1 MRHGDGGRQLVYR
14 VTRDR
19 TYLHNHTQQI
29 VDTTWRLVQ
38 VWQPEAVRHPS
49 PHYRIEALARADK
62 WYLGGLDG
70 VLWAPP
76 LPHRPDRPGFWDP
89 VHLLHYEV
97 GPCFSVALVDAEG
110 EETRLSAGASLHR
123 TDGAPPHDLAS
134 PHHTQPM
141 ARRWRPG
148 SLVAE
153 WRTNG
158 NGVATETRQVLPG
171 GTLESSWTL
180 PSEVGSGCLVAFT
193 AQPAG
198 SVSDVRVSDGGVKW
212 LRKVTDRTGRELAVG
227 TEILASRP
235 PAWRRVIPSEGGATP
250 VWGLSPFAEGGID
263 GIDGLPPDD
272 DIVVPLPSDDIGW
285 IWIAVAFPL
294 SMDDRNPL
302 ALRMQLSPRLARPV
316 WPSAD
321 TSGGPTTWPSFF
333 ASFPSF
339 SSGDPHLDRYFDY
352 RVYGLG
358 LNRIEGRWG
367 NIRHPAIAEGPEY
380 FHVPIT
386 YSAQCHMMEMRW
398 RAGGR
403 EAWGSLLN
411 FLDNQKD
418 DGSLHGRL
426 YPNHLERTDFYHANW
441 GDALLAV
448 QQMHPDPAVLAR
460 CYDGLSRYAHWLNRS
475 RDPEGSGM
483 FTVVNHFETGQEYM
497 SRYMAVDTEA
507 DTRGWQPRLRLKG
520 IDVTVYAHQLFRA
533 LATIARELERTGDEA
548 EWLSLATRSG
558 DAITR
563 HMWSAEARLFTDVD
577 GRTLAQANG
586 GDHTARSAGDQRHS
600 PARTNVKAA
609 VGFYPMLTDL
619 VDDARLDAMMDHLE
633 DPRTFGTPFPL
644 PSSSVDDP
652 RFSAEG
658 IWRGKRRNCPWNGRV
673 WPMTTSHVI
682 EGLLRYRRR
691 GNERA
696 GALAADMLVRF
707 VRMMFT
713 DGDPGRPNCFEH
725 YNPYTGR
732 ACHFRGIDDYQ
743 HSWVLDLLAR
753 GIAGLHIDEE
763 GVEVWPLPHELPRVA
778 LGPVRTRGRVVSVE
792 VDEGRV
798 WIEVDG
804 VRCEGSRD
812 RPLRVGWGEVG
823 G

>member
-1 MRHGDGGRQLVYR
+1 
-14 VTRDR
+14 
-19 TYLHNHTQQI
+19 
-29 VDTTWRLVQ
+29 
-38 VWQPEAVRHPS
+38 
-49 PHYRIEALARADK
+49 
-62 WYLGGLDG
+62 
-70 VLWAPP
+70 PP
-76 LPHRPDRPGFWDP
+76 
-89 VHLLHYEV
+89 
-97 GPCFSVALVDAEG
+97 
-110 EETRLSAGASLHR
+110 
-123 TDGAPPHDLAS
+123 
-134 PHHTQPM
+134 
-141 ARRWRPG
+141 
-148 SLVAE
+148 
-153 WRTNG
+153 
-158 NGVATETRQVLPG
+158 
-171 GTLESSWTL
+171 
-180 PSEVGSGCLVAFT
+180 
-193 AQPAG
+193 
-198 SVSDVRVSDGGVKW
+198 
-212 LRKVTDRTGRELAVG
+212 
-227 TEILASRP
+227 
-235 PAWRRVIPSEGGATP
+235 
-250 VWGLSPFAEGGID
+250 
-263 GIDGLPPDD
+263 
-272 DIVVPLPSDDIGW
+272 
-285 IWIAVAFPL
+285 
-294 SMDDRNPL
+294 
-302 ALRMQLSPRLARPV
+302 
-316 WPSAD
+316 
-321 TSGGPTTWPSFF
+321 TWPSFF

-339 SSGDPHLDRYFDY
+339 TSNDPHLDRYFDY
-352 RVYGLG
+352 RIHGLG
-358 LNRIEGRWG
+358 LNRIEGPWG
-367 NIRHPAIAEGPEY
+367 NIRHPCIAEGPEY

-398 RAGGR
+398 CAGGR

-448 QQMHPDPAVLAR
+448 HAMHPDPAALAR
-460 CYDGLSRYAHWLNRS
+460 CYEGLSRYAQWLNRS

-497 SRYMAVDTEA
+497 SRYMAVDPEA
-507 DTRGWQPRLRLKG
+507 DVRGWQPRLRLKG

-533 LATIARELERTGDEA
+533 LAVVSSSLGRTGDEA
-548 EWLSLATRSG
+548 EWQALATRSG
-558 DAITR
+558 NAIND
-563 HMWSAEARLFTDVD
+563 HMWSPEARLFTDVD
-577 GRTLAQANG
+577 GRTLGRGRIAGVTGAAG
-586 GDHTARSAGDQRHS
+586 EAMGDGARSFT
-600 PARTNVKAA
+600 RTDVKAA

-682 EGLLRYRRR
+682 EGLLRCRRR

-707 VRMMFT
+707 VKMMFT

-763 GVEVWPLPHELPRVA
+763 GVEVWPLPHELPRVT
-778 LGPVRTRGRVVSVE
+778 LGPVRTRGRAVAVEVDGGRVSVE
-792 VDEGRV
+792 VDGE
-798 WIEVDG
+798 WHDG
-804 VRCEGSRD
+804 PREE
-812 RPLRVGWGEVG
+812 PLRVGWGEVG
-823 G
+823 

>member
-1 MRHGDGGRQLVYR
+1 
-14 VTRDR
+14 
-19 TYLHNHTQQI
+19 
-29 VDTTWRLVQ
+29 
-38 VWQPEAVRHPS
+38 
-49 PHYRIEALARADK
+49 
-62 WYLGGLDG
+62 
-70 VLWAPP
+70 
-76 LPHRPDRPGFWDP
+76 
-89 VHLLHYEV
+89 
-97 GPCFSVALVDAEG
+97 
-110 EETRLSAGASLHR
+110 
-123 TDGAPPHDLAS
+123 
-134 PHHTQPM
+134 
-141 ARRWRPG
+141 
-148 SLVAE
+148 
-153 WRTNG
+153 
-158 NGVATETRQVLPG
+158 
-171 GTLESSWTL
+171 
-180 PSEVGSGCLVAFT
+180 
-193 AQPAG
+193 
-198 SVSDVRVSDGGVKW
+198 
-212 LRKVTDRTGRELAVG
+212 
-227 TEILASRP
+227 
-235 PAWRRVIPSEGGATP
+235 
-250 VWGLSPFAEGGID
+250 
-263 GIDGLPPDD
+263 
-272 DIVVPLPSDDIGW
+272 
-285 IWIAVAFPL
+285 
-294 SMDDRNPL
+294 
-302 ALRMQLSPRLARPV
+302 
-316 WPSAD
+316 
-321 TSGGPTTWPSFF
+321 
-333 ASFPSF
+333 
-339 SSGDPHLDRYFDY
+339 
-352 RVYGLG
+352 
-358 LNRIEGRWG
+358 
-367 NIRHPAIAEGPEY
+367 
-380 FHVPIT
+380 
-386 YSAQCHMMEMRW
+386 MMEMRW
-398 RAGGR
+398 RARGR

-448 QQMHPDPAVLAR
+448 QRMHPDPAALAR

-497 SRYMAVDTEA
+497 SRYIAVDTEA

-548 EWLSLATRSG
+548 EWHSLATRSG

-563 HMWSAEARLFTDVD
+563 HMWSPEARLFTDVD
-577 GRTLAQANG
+577 GRTLAP
-586 GDHTARSAGDQRHS
+586 GDNAAPTLTG
-600 PARTNVKAA
+600 VKAA

-619 VDDARLDAMMDHLE
+619 VDDARLEAMMDHLE

-682 EGLLRYRRR
+682 EGLLRCRRR

-778 LGPVRTRGRVVSVE
+778 LGPVRARGRVVSVE

-804 VRCEGSRD
+804 ERCEGSRD

-823 G
+823 GMKEGDS

>member
-1 MRHGDGGRQLVYR
+1 MSHLSP
-14 VTRDR
+14 
-19 TYLHNHTQQI
+19 NH
-29 VDTTWRLVQ
+29 
-38 VWQPEAVRHPS
+38 
-49 PHYRIEALARADK
+49 RIDALARTDK

-76 LPHRPDRPGFWDP
+76 FPRRLNRTGFWDP
-89 VHLLHYEV
+89 VHLLHQEV
-97 GPCFSVALVDAEG
+97 GPCYAVALLDDEG
-110 EETRLSAGASLHR
+110 QEIPIAADSSPHYLLSARHFG
-123 TDGAPPHDLAS
+123 PPHS
-134 PHHTQPM
+134 
-141 ARRWRPG
+141 RWRPG
-148 SLVAE
+148 SLTTE
-153 WRTNG
+153 WQTHG
-158 NGVATETRQVLPG
+158 NHAATETKQVLPG
-171 GTLESSWTL
+171 GVLESAWAL
-180 PSEVGSGCLVAFT
+180 PPAMTAGHLVAFT

-198 SVSDVRVSDGGVKW
+198 QVSEMTVSDRGVKW
-212 LRKVTDRTGRELAVG
+212 LRRVADRAGQELAVEMELYG
-227 TEILASRP
+227 SRLP
-235 PAWRRVIPSEGGATP
+235 TWRRTLPSEGGAFPDWPLT
-250 VWGLSPFAEGGID
+250 PFAEGSVGGNAAADEITH
-263 GIDGLPPDD
+263 PSPDD
-272 DIVVPLPSDDIGW
+272 HIGW
-285 IWIAVAFPL
+285 IWIAVAIPL
-294 SMDDRNPL
+294 APADDSHL
-302 ALRMQLSPRLARPV
+302 ALRLRLTPRLSPPAPHAA
-316 WPSAD
+316 PSPP
-321 TSGGPTTWPSFF
+321 TPTTWPSFF

-339 SSGDPHLDRYFDY
+339 SSGDPHLDRYFDH
-352 RVYGLG
+352 RIHGLG
-358 LNRIEGRWG
+358 LNRIDGHWG
-367 NIRHPAIAEGPEY
+367 NIRHPCIAEGPEY

-448 QQMHPDPAVLAR
+448 HAMHPDPAALAR
-460 CYDGLSRYAHWLNRS
+460 CYEGLSRYAQWLNRS

-497 SRYMAVDTEA
+497 SRYMAVDAEA
-507 DTRGWQPRLRLKG
+507 DVRGWDPRLRLKG

-533 LATIARELERTGDEA
+533 LATVARKLGQAGDEA
-548 EWLSLATRSG
+548 EWRLLADRSG
-558 DAITR
+558 NAIND
-563 HMWSAEARLFTDVD
+563 HMWSPEARLFTDVD
-577 GRTLAQANG
+577 GRTLAASEGRGRTAGITG
-586 GDHTARSAGDQRHS
+586 GDGDTPGDGGH
-600 PARTNVKAA
+600 PCARTDVKAA

-682 EGLLRYRRR
+682 EGLLRCRRR

-696 GALAADMLVRF
+696 GSLAADMLVRF

-763 GVEVWPLPHELPRVA
+763 GVEVWPLPHELPRVT
-778 LGPVRTRGRVVSVE
+778 LGPVRARGRAVSVE

-798 WIEVDG
+798 AVEVDG
-804 VRCEGSRD
+804 QWYDGPRGE
-812 RPLRVGWGEVG
+812 PLRVGWND
-823 G
+823 

>member
-1 MRHGDGGRQLVYR
+1 M
-14 VTRDR
+14 T
-19 TYLHNHTQQI
+19 
-29 VDTTWRLVQ
+29 
-38 VWQPEAVRHPS
+38 PPS
-49 PHYRIEALARADK
+49 PSHRIDALARGDK

-76 LPHRPDRPGFWDP
+76 FPRRLNRPGFWDP
-89 VHLLHYEV
+89 VHLLHQEV
-97 GPCFSVALVDAEG
+97 GPCFSVALLDDEG
-110 EETRLSAGASLHR
+110 VEVRLAA
-123 TDGAPPHDLAS
+123 DAS
-134 PHHTQPM
+134 PHAVPSPRHSPPP
-141 ARRWRPG
+141 ASRWRPG
-148 SLVAE
+148 SLTTDWQSHGNHAAAE
-153 WRTNG
+153 TKK
-158 NGVATETRQVLPG
+158 VLPG
-171 GTLESSWTL
+171 GILESSWTL
-180 PSEVGSGCLVAFT
+180 PRDLVSGHLVAFT

-198 SVSDVRVSDGGVKW
+198 AVSDVRITGQGVQW
-212 LRKVTDRTGRELAVG
+212 LRTVTDRTGRELAVEMELHG
-227 TEILASRP
+227 SCEPT
-235 PAWRRVIPSEGGATP
+235 WRRVLSSEGGAFPDWPLT
-250 VWGLSPFAEGGID
+250 PFAEGD
-263 GIDGLPPDD
+263 GGGDSAVDEIGHASPRDH
-272 DIVVPLPSDDIGW
+272 IGW
-285 IWIAVAFPL
+285 NWIAVAIPL
-294 SMDDRNPL
+294 TSADDRQL
-302 ALRMQLSPRLARPV
+302 ALRLRLTPRLSP
-316 WPSAD
+316 
-321 TSGGPTTWPSFF
+321 SGRREAESPANTPTTWPTFF

-339 SSGDPHLDRYFDY
+339 SSGDPHLDRYFDH
-352 RVYGLG
+352 RIHGLG
-358 LNRIEGRWG
+358 LNRIEGPWG
-367 NIRHPAIAEGPEY
+367 NIRHPCIAEGPEY

-403 EAWGSLLN
+403 EPWGSLLN

-426 YPNHLERTDFYHANW
+426 YPDHLERTDFYHANW

-448 QQMHPDPAVLAR
+448 HAMHPDPAALAR
-460 CYDGLSRYAHWLNRS
+460 CYEGLSRYAQWLNRS

-497 SRYMAVDTEA
+497 SRYMAVDPEA
-507 DTRGWQPRLRLKG
+507 DVRGWQPRLRLKG

-533 LATIARELERTGDEA
+533 LAVVSRDLGRTGDEA
-548 EWLSLATRSG
+548 EWQALAARSG
-558 DAITR
+558 NAING
-563 HMWSAEARLFTDVD
+563 HMWSPEARLFTDVD
-577 GRTLAQANG
+577 GRTPGRGRIAGITGADGEAMG
-586 GDHTARSAGDQRHS
+586 GGGRSFT
-600 PARTNVKAA
+600 RTNVKAA

-633 DPRTFGTPFPL
+633 DPRTFGTPFPI

-682 EGLLRYRRR
+682 EGLLRCRRR

-696 GALAADMLVRF
+696 GGLAADMLVRF

-743 HSWVLDLLAR
+743 HSWVLDLLVR

-763 GVEVWPLPHELPRVA
+763 GVEVWPLPHGLPRVK
-778 LGPVRTRGRVVSVE
+778 LGPVRARGRAVAVDVDGGRVSVE
-792 VDEGRV
+792 VDGE
-798 WIEVDG
+798 WHDG
-804 VRCEGSRD
+804 PREE
-812 RPLRVGWGEVG
+812 PLRVGWE
-823 G
+823 

>member
-1 MRHGDGGRQLVYR
+1 MDRIPEPGAQATPRQKNALRYPSARH
-14 VTRDR
+14 
-19 TYLHNHTQQI
+19 
-29 VDTTWRLVQ
+29 
-38 VWQPEAVRHPS
+38 
-49 PHYRIEALARADK
+49 RIESLARSDK
-62 WYLGGLDG
+62 VWLGGLDG
-70 VLWAPP
+70 VVWAPP
-76 LPHRPDRPGFWDP
+76 FPGWRHRPGFWDP
-89 VHLLHYEV
+89 VHLLHYAL
-97 GPCFSVALVDAEG
+97 GPCFSVALLDNEGAEIPLEADRSG
-110 EETRLSAGASLHR
+110 GPSNPSPQRIKTHWHPGTLTIPWNISHGA
-123 TDGAPPHDLAS
+123 
-134 PHHTQPM
+134 
-141 ARRWRPG
+141 
-148 SLVAE
+148 VAE
-153 WRTNG
+153 EKR
-158 NGVATETRQVLPG
+158 RVLPG
-171 GTLESSWTL
+171 GILESSWTL
-180 PSEVGSGCLVAFT
+180 PAEVASGCLVAFT

-212 LRKVTDRTGRELAVG
+212 LRTVTDRADGELPVEM
-227 TEILASRP
+227 EISGSGA
-235 PAWRRVIPSEGGATP
+235 PAWRRVLPSEGAATP
-250 VWGLSPFAEGGID
+250 VWRLSPFVEGRVED
-263 GIDGLPPDD
+263 LPGPDTAD
-272 DIVVPLPSDDIGW
+272 DIAVPLPSDDIGW
-285 IWIAVAFPL
+285 VWIAVAFPL
-294 SMDDRNPL
+294 SVADRKPL
-302 ALRMQLSPRLARPV
+302 ALRMRLCPRLAHPV

-321 TSGGPTTWPSFF
+321 TSGTPTTWPSFF

-352 RVYGLG
+352 RVHGLG
-358 LNRIEGRWG
+358 LNRIAGRWG
-367 NIRHPAIAEGPEY
+367 HIRHPCIAEGPEY

-448 QQMHPDPAVLAR
+448 QQMHPDDAALER
-460 CYDGLSRYAHWLNRS
+460 CYEGLSRYARWLDGS

-533 LATIARELERTGDEA
+533 LAIIARELERRGDEA
-548 EWLSLATRSG
+548 EWYSLATRSG

-563 HMWSAEARLFTDVD
+563 HMWSPDARLFTDVD
-577 GRTLAQANG
+577 GRTLAAAEEHMRAPGITGAEGSTSMGDGSG
-586 GDHTARSAGDQRHS
+586 GRTSV
-600 PARTNVKAA
+600 RTNVKAA

-682 EGLLRYRRR
+682 EGLLRCRRR

-778 LGPVRTRGRVVSVE
+778 LGPVRARGREVSVE

-804 VRCEGSRD
+804 ARYEGSRD
-812 RPLRVGWGEVG
+812 RPLRVGWDD
-823 G
+823 

>member
-1 MRHGDGGRQLVYR
+1 MMPRQGS
-14 VTRDR
+14 
-19 TYLHNHTQQI
+19 H
-29 VDTTWRLVQ
+29 
-38 VWQPEAVRHPS
+38 
-49 PHYRIEALARADK
+49 RIDAQRRPDK

-70 VLWAPP
+70 VIYAPP
-76 LPHRPDRPGFWDP
+76 FPRHLHRPGFWDP
-89 VHLLHYEV
+89 VHLLHYAV
-97 GPCFSVALVDAEG
+97 APCFSVALLGDAG
-110 EETRLSAGASLHR
+110 KQIPL
-123 TDGAPPHDLAS
+123 LAS
-134 PHHTQPM
+134 PSRKPTAPGG
-141 ARRWRPG
+141 AEDAPSSRRSPEQFDPLWRPG
-148 SLVAE
+148 TLTMHWYRPDDA
-153 WRTNG
+153 
-158 NGVATETRQVLPG
+158 VATEVRQVLPSG
-171 GTLESSWTL
+171 VLESAWTL
-180 PSEVGSGCLVAFT
+180 PPESGDFLVAFT

-198 SVSDVRVSDGGVKW
+198 SVSGVRASNGGVKW
-212 LRKVTDRTGRELAVG
+212 VRRVTDRAGRELAVEM
-227 TEILASRP
+227 EILASRA
-235 PAWRRVIPSEGGATP
+235 PAWRQVLPSEGGATP
-250 VWGLSPFAEGGID
+250 DWGLSPFAEGGVD
-263 GIDGLPPDD
+263 GIDGSLSSP
-272 DIVVPLPSDDIGW
+272 PSDDIGW

-333 ASFPSF
+333 ASFPTF

-352 RVYGLG
+352 RIHGLG

-398 RAGGR
+398 REGGR

-448 QQMHPDPAVLAR
+448 QQMHPDPAALAR

-548 EWLSLATRSG
+548 EWHSLATRSG

-563 HMWSAEARLFTDVD
+563 HMWSPEARLFTDVD
-577 GRTLAQANG
+577 GRTLAP
-586 GDHTARSAGDQRHS
+586 GDNAAPTLTG
-600 PARTNVKAA
+600 VKAA

-619 VDDARLDAMMDHLE
+619 VDDVRLEALMDHLE

-682 EGLLRYRRR
+682 EGLLRCRRR

-778 LGPVRTRGRVVSVE
+778 LGPVRARGRVVSVE

-823 G
+823 GMKEGDS